1 MVKKN
6 NRVLEKNNEILVKE
20 VEELKRKQEDQQVV
34 WEREVLDLCK
44 ILETLKD
51 QLRRR
56 TEQQ

>member
-20 VEELKRKQEDQQVV
+20 IEELKSKQEEQQAL

-44 ILETLKD
+44 ILETLKE